1 MARKTPW
8 QQALSQFVLERRAH
22 PGGRRGL
29 SPEPRTLGPRTLGP
43 RTLGPRTLEPRT
55 LGPGALAKGAFPL
68 LAIALAIAL
77 VAALAA
83 GLLVL
88 RPGGMAQAQD
98 GETGET
104 IETIEYAENGTD
116 PVARFTATDPEG
128 AMPITW
134 SLATTAQ
141 VSAEADLADAD
152 NADAEHF
159 DISQDGVLTFDIGG
173 DRDAPDNSAAPDFE
187 APRGIAFNA
196 ATNTNTYRVV
206 VAAADAADGGQ
217 TSYRK
222 VAVMVTDV
230 EEKGEVAWSVDP
242 DGGGT
247 HRAGTPKLIQF
258 QVGASLKASVTD
270 GDIIG
275 TEKTVDAD
283 RADVAADPTW
293 RWYRSPDRTSTGTM
307 IAGAN
312 SDTYSVTAA
321 DAGMYL
327 RAVAYYVV
335 TRNVT
340 QETASLTSAH
350 PVLAARTGDH
360 RLTFSPAAV
369 SREVAEGGK
378 GMNAGAPVTATGNH
392 GAVNYTLVDVGDY
405 RKFKIDQET
414 GQITTAV
421 DLDYDAAEADRPANC
436 RDANFCTVTVRATDA
451 SGDST
456 GRSAP
461 TIDATVTIRVTDVD
475 ERPEFTETAG
485 TAMSPEAIRSPEG
498 RTALFG
504 DETGPGFSDMADDVT
519 YAATDPEGLNVNLTL
534 LGPDGDRFRLS
545 ASQVLSFR
553 EKPDYEMPADAD
565 RDNVYL
571 VTVRASDGALHNDR
585 VVAVTV
591 QNVDEAPVIMRG
603 GLSISGAQSTDF
615 AENGTG
621 AVAMFTA
628 RGPMKDMASWT
639 LEGADAMY
647 FSLGTAMGAMTEL
660 RFRSAPDYEMPRGM
674 ARSDA
679 NTNTYTLTLKAG
691 DGAYMAARDVTVMV
705 ANVDEDGMVT
715 LPAMPPVVGVALTAA
730 LSDPDGSAAEAWQWA
745 RSRDM
750 GSWTD
755 IAGATMASYT
765 PEDAD
770 AGHYLRAAVT
780 YTDNHGPGAKTLTAV
795 TAARV
800 AADADALL
808 VARYDTNPRN
818 GMIDK
823 AEVIAAINDYL
834 FPRAG
839 TEPITRAQVIVLIN
853 RYLGSG

>member
-8 QQALSQFVLERRAH
+8 QQALSQFVPERRAH

-29 SPEPRTLGPRTLGP
+29 SPEPRTLGPGT
-43 RTLGPRTLEPRT
+43 
-55 LGPGALAKGAFPL
+55 LAKGAFPL

-77 VAALAA
+77 AAALAA

-128 AMPITW
+128 AMPIVW
-134 SLATTAQ
+134 S
-141 VSAEADLADAD
+141 VLADNATFTDIDGIDAAD
-152 NADAEHF
+152 AADAEHF

-173 DRDAPDNSAAPDFE
+173 DTDTPDNSAAPDFE
-187 APRGIAFNA
+187 APRSRPMSTA
-196 ATNTNTYRVV
+196 NTNTYRVV
-206 VAAADAADGGQ
+206 VAASDAAADAATGGE

-230 EEKGEVAWSVDP
+230 EENGEVAWSIDP
-242 DGGGT
+242 DGGGP
-247 HRAGTPKLIQF
+247 HRPGTPKLIQF

-275 TEKTVDAD
+275 TEKTVDAARD
-283 RADVAADPTW
+283 DVAADPTW
-293 RWYRSPDRTSTGTM
+293 RWYRSPDRTSAGTM
-307 IAGAN
+307 IDGAN

-335 TRNVT
+335 TANVT
-340 QETASLTSAH
+340 QETASLTSEY
-350 PVLAARTGDH
+350 PVLAARAGNN

-378 GMNAGAPVTATGNH
+378 GMNAGAPVSATGNH
-392 GAVNYTLVDVGDY
+392 GAVNYTLVPGGDSG
-405 RKFKIDQET
+405 KFKIDQKT

-421 DLDYDAAEADRPANC
+421 DLDYDADRADQADNC
-436 RDANFCTVTVRATDA
+436 RGADLCTVTVRATDA

-456 GRSAP
+456 GGTAP

-475 ERPEFTETAG
+475 ERPEFVTDRTGNPPAV
-485 TAMSPEAIRSPEG
+485 SPERITREENM
-498 RTALFG
+498 TALAN
-504 DETGPGFSDMADDVT
+504 DADLASVT
-519 YAATDPEGLNVNLTL
+519 YAAKDPEGLNVNLTL

-585 VVAVTV
+585 MVAVTV

-615 AENGTG
+615 AENGTD
-621 AVAMFTA
+621 AVATFTA

-647 FSLGTAMGAMTEL
+647 FSLGAAMGAMTEL

-679 NTNTYTLTLKAG
+679 NTNTYMLTLKAG

-715 LPAMPPVVGVALTAA
+715 LPAMPPVVGVALIAA

-750 GSWTD
+750 SGWTD

-800 AADADALL
+800 AANADALL

>member
-29 SPEPRTLGPRTLGP
+29 SPEPRTLEPRMLRPRT
-43 RTLGPRTLEPRT
+43 
-55 LGPGALAKGAFPL
+55 LAKGAFPL

-77 VAALAA
+77 AAALAA

-88 RPGGMAQAQD
+88 RPGGTAQAQD

-152 NADAEHF
+152 NADAGHF

-173 DRDAPDNSAAPDFE
+173 DRDAPDNSVAPDFE
-187 APRGIAFNA
+187 NPQGGTA
-196 ATNTNTYRVV
+196 NTNTYRVV
-206 VAAADAADGGQ
+206 VAASDAADGGQ

-222 VAVMVTDV
+222 VVVMVTDV
-230 EEKGEVAWSVDP
+230 EEKGEVAWTVDP
-242 DGGGT
+242 DGGGA
-247 HRAGTPKLIQF
+247 HRPGTPKLVQF

-283 RADVAADPTW
+283 RDDVAADPTW

-335 TRNVT
+335 TANVT
-340 QETASLTSAH
+340 QETASLTSDY
-350 PVLAARTGDH
+350 PVLAARAGDNG
-360 RLTFSPAAV
+360 LTFSPAAV

-392 GAVNYTLVDVGDY
+392 GAVNYTLVDGGDY

-421 DLDYDAAEADRPANC
+421 DLDYDAAVADRDDNC
-436 RDANFCTVTVRATDA
+436 RNANFCTVTVRATDA

-456 GRSAP
+456 GSAAP
-461 TIDATVTIRVTDVD
+461 TMDATVTIRVTDVN

-504 DETGPGFSDMADDVT
+504 DETGPGFSDTADDVT

-585 VVAVTV
+585 MVAVTV
-591 QNVDEAPVIMRG
+591 QNVDEAPEIMRG
-603 GLSISGAQSTDF
+603 GLSISGAQSVDF

-621 AVAMFTA
+621 AVAAFTA
-628 RGPMKDMASWT
+628 RGPMKDMATWT

-679 NTNTYTLTLKAG
+679 NTNTYMLTLKAG
-691 DGAYMAARDVTVMV
+691 DGAYMCARDVTVMV
-705 ANVDEDGMVT
+705 ANVDEEGMVT

-750 GSWTD
+750 GTWTD
-755 IAGATMASYT
+755 ISGATMASYT

-800 AADADALL
+800 AANADALL

>member
-29 SPEPRTLGPRTLGP
+29 SPEPRTL
-43 RTLGPRTLEPRT
+43 EPRM
-55 LGPGALAKGAFPL
+55 LRPGTLAKGAFPL

-77 VAALAA
+77 AAALAA

-88 RPGGMAQAQD
+88 RPGGAAQAQD
-98 GETGET
+98 GETG
-104 IETIEYAENGTD
+104 ETIEYAENGTD

-128 AMPITW
+128 AMPIVW
-134 SLATTAQ
+134 SVLADNATFTDIDDID
-141 VSAEADLADAD
+141 AEDAADAD
-152 NADAEHF
+152 HF
-159 DISQDGVLTFDIGG
+159 HISQDGVLTFDIGG
-173 DRDAPDNSAAPDFE
+173 DSDDPDDSAAPDYE
-187 APRGIAFNA
+187 APRSRPMSTA
-196 ATNTNTYRVV
+196 NTNTYKVV

-230 EEKGEVAWSVDP
+230 EERGEVAWTVDA
-242 DGGGT
+242 DGGGA
-247 HRAGTPKLIQF
+247 HSPGTPKLIQF

-283 RADVAADPTW
+283 RDDVAADPTW
-293 RWYRSPDRTSTGTM
+293 RWYRSPDRTAMGTM

-327 RAVAYYVV
+327 RGEAYYVV

-340 QETASLTSAH
+340 QETASLTSRH
-350 PVLAARTGDH
+350 PVLAARTGSH

-369 SREVAEGGK
+369 SREVAEGRK
-378 GMNAGAPVTATGNH
+378 GMNAGAPVSATGNH
-392 GAVNYTLVDVGDY
+392 GAVNYELVGGGDSG
-405 RKFKIDQET
+405 KFKIDQET
-414 GQITTAV
+414 GQITTDV
-421 DLDYDAAEADRPANC
+421 DLDYDAEDDDQADNC
-436 RDANFCTVTVRATDA
+436 RDADFCTVTVRATDA

-456 GRSAP
+456 GGTAQ
-461 TIDATVTIRVTDVD
+461 TMDATVTIRVTDVN

-498 RTALFG
+498 RTDLFG
-504 DETGPGFSDMADDVT
+504 DETGPGFSDTADDVT

-585 VVAVTV
+585 MVAVTV

-603 GLSISGAQSTDF
+603 GLSISGAPSVDF
-615 AENGTG
+615 AENGTD
-621 AVAMFTA
+621 AVATFTA
-628 RGPMKDMASWT
+628 RGPMKDMASWA

-660 RFRSAPDYEMPRGM
+660 GFRSAPDYEMPRGM

-679 NTNTYTLTLKAG
+679 NTNTYMLTLKAG

-705 ANVDEDGMVT
+705 SNVDEEGMVT

-745 RSRDM
+745 RSGDM
-750 GSWTD
+750 GTWTD

-765 PEDAD
+765 PRDAD

-823 AEVIAAINDYL
+823 VEVIAAINDYL